1 MKKSLAVFLSGIV
14 LVSALGISSFADTS
28 STTVV
33 LQVDNP
39 IMTVNGSETEIDPGM
54 GTAPVIQD
62 SRTLVP
68 VRTIIE
74 AMGGSVEW
82 DNDTHTASLMYG
94 DNEIELV
101 TGSTTAYLNGEER
114 SLDTAPAIINGR
126 TMLPIR
132 FIAES
137 FGFNT
142 RWDADTRSIT
152 ITKEEETADNYQPE
166 VIETPSE
173 SSNKILIAYF
183 SRAENIEPD
192 DVVDASSSASL
203 NPQNVGIEGNTKI
216 VADMIHNEIGGD
228 VFSIQTEELYPADYD
243 ENVDQ
248 ANDELDE
255 DYRPA
260 LKTHVENFDEYDT
273 IFIGYPIWWGT
284 APMPVYTFLE
294 EYDFSGKTVI
304 PFSTHKGSG
313 LGSSVRDIR
322 EALPDANV
330 LDGFTIEGDNAVN
343 ALEEVRDAVA
353 ELNIAANDSSS
364 GEYEYITEELSC
376 DNDGKNIY
384 GVMYRPVNAGDKVPA
399 VIYSHGFGGTNENGR
414 IYGEALAAKGYA
426 VYCFDF
432 CGGGNNSKSDLIPK
446 EMSIFTEE
454 TDLDAVIDT
463 VKAQSYVDTDN
474 LFLLGASQGG
484 MVSALVAAD
493 RVDEIK
499 GLMLCFPAFCIP
511 DNANEWFDSIDDV
524 PETYNLM
531 GMDIGPVY
539 FEDLFDFDPY
549 SVIGNYDKDVLILH
563 GDADEVVPV
572 EYSERAAE
580 TYPSAELYVL
590 EGAVHGFRGEYA
602 QTALDYVTEYL
613 ENHVN

>member
-54 GTAPVIQD
+54 GTTPVIQD

-173 SSNKILIAYF
+173 SSDKILIAYF

-260 LKTHVENFDEYDT
+260 LKTHVENFDDYDT

-343 ALEEVRDAVA
+343 ALEEVSDSVA
-353 ELNIAANDSSS
+353 ELNINANDSSS
-364 GEYEYITEELSC
+364 GEYEFITEELR
-376 DNDGKNIY
+376 N
-384 GVMYRPVNAGDKVPA
+384 V
-399 VIYSHGFGGTNENGR
+399 
-414 IYGEALAAKGYA
+414 
-426 VYCFDF
+426 
-432 CGGGNNSKSDLIPK
+432 
-446 EMSIFTEE
+446 
-454 TDLDAVIDT
+454 
-463 VKAQSYVDTDN
+463 
-474 LFLLGASQGG
+474 
-484 MVSALVAAD
+484 
-493 RVDEIK
+493 
-499 GLMLCFPAFCIP
+499 
-511 DNANEWFDSIDDV
+511 
-524 PETYNLM
+524 
-531 GMDIGPVY
+531 
-539 FEDLFDFDPY
+539 
-549 SVIGNYDKDVLILH
+549 
-563 GDADEVVPV
+563 
-572 EYSERAAE
+572 
-580 TYPSAELYVL
+580 
-590 EGAVHGFRGEYA
+590 
-602 QTALDYVTEYL
+602 
-613 ENHVN
+613 